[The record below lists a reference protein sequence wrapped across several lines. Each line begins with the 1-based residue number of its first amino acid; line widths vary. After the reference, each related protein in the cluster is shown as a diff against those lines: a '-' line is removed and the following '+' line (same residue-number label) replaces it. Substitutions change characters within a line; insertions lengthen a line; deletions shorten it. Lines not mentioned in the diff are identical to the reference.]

1 MRDHRDG
8 MDPTPVDI
16 TERLRAMTARRVP
29 RRVHDEITGVRP
41 GSKAAG
47 KVLKRRAH
55 AGHFEVT
62 PKSDRQRRLE
72 KPPTLTRIDQ
82 DAAIDWLQFA
92 GPVRLPEP

>member
-29 RRVHDEITGVRP
+29 RRVHDEISGVRP

-55 AGHFEVT
+55 AGHFQAT
-62 PKSDRQRRLE
+62 PKSASQRAIERPVSTANESIWADDRLV
-72 KPPTLTRIDQ
+72 
-82 DAAIDWLQFA
+82 
-92 GPVRLPEP
+92 GPVRLPKP